1 MDLMRRRVAQDPVRA
16 ALRSNRRAL
25 IGVAIFSAIIN
36 VLLLTSPI
44 FMLQVYDRVLTSRSH
59 QTLFALL
66 GIATL
71 LLVLMAIL
79 DQLRSSIMIR
89 IGLALD
95 RKLRE
100 PVFNAVIEQQLLRR
114 TTGDGQQPVRDL
126 DVVRTF
132 LGGPGLTAFFD
143 LPWMPLYI
151 AICFLLH
158 PLLGGLAI
166 ASALILVGLTVMGYY
181 ASKESS
187 REATDHASRRNAW
200 IEGGRRNAE
209 SLRALGM
216 LGAIRSRWME
226 AHLATLMAQMSGAD
240 AAGRIAAFT
249 KAFRILLQSV
259 MLAAG
264 AYLVIEQLATPGV
277 MLGASVIAAR
287 ALQPIEQ
294 VVGQWRP
301 FLQYR
306 DARARLAALVIPPEM
321 KRTALPRPAREI
333 MLANAAIAPHG
344 ARNITLGGVNFRLKA
359 GQATAVIGPS
369 GAGKSTLARGLVGIW
384 PIVRGE
390 LRFDGAMLD
399 QWHPDDLGQLIG
411 YLPQSVELFDGTVSD
426 NIARFTDDRDDAAVI
441 AAADIAGATQMI
453 LKLPQGFDT
462 MIGDMA
468 VALSAGQRQR
478 IGLARALYKDPF
490 LVVLDEPNSNLDAE
504 GEEALTKAM
513 RAVRRRGGIVV
524 VMAHRPSALAEV
536 DHVLYI
542 RDGTQAMFGPRD
554 EVLKRAV
561 ANPEVAGRSG
571 GVTATTAT
579 PAPAPTAKVTS

>member
-1 MDLMRRRVAQDPVRA
+1 MDVPARRRTAQDPVRA

-25 IGVAIFSAIIN
+25 VGVAIFSAIIN

-59 QTLFALL
+59 QTLVALL

-71 LLVLMAIL
+71 LLLLMSIL
-79 DQLRSSIMIR
+79 DQLRTSVMIR
-89 IGLALD
+89 IGLSLD
-95 RKLRE
+95 RALRE
-100 PVFNAVIEQQLLRR
+100 PVFNGVIEQQLLRR
-114 TTGDGQQPVRDL
+114 TSGDGQQAVRDL

-132 LGGPGLTAFFD
+132 LGGPGLTALFD

-151 AICFLLH
+151 ALCFLLH
-158 PLLGGLAI
+158 PLLGALAI
-166 ASALILVGLTVMGYY
+166 AGAVILVALTAWGYF
-181 ASKESS
+181 ASKEST
-187 REATDHASRRNAW
+187 RVATDHASRRNAW

-216 LGAIRSRWME
+216 LGAIRSRWTE
-226 AHLATLMAQMSGAD
+226 AHVATLMAQMSGAD

-249 KAFRILLQSV
+249 KGFRILLQTV

-294 VVGQWRP
+294 VVGQWRS

-306 DARARLAALVIPPEM
+306 DARARLAGLSVEPPA
-321 KRTALPRPAREI
+321 KRMTLPRPAREI
-333 MLANAAIAPHG
+333 SLANVAIAPHG
-344 ARNITLGGVNFRLKA
+344 ARNITLAGVNFKLKA

-369 GAGKSTLARGLVGIW
+369 GAGKSTLARGLVGVW
-384 PIVRGE
+384 PIIRGE
-390 LRFDGAMLD
+390 LRLDGAMQD
-399 QWHPDDLGQLIG
+399 QWHPDDFGLLIG
-411 YLPQSVELFDGTVSD
+411 YLPQSVELFDGTVAD
-426 NIARFTDDRDDAAVI
+426 NIARFSDTREDAAVV
-441 AAADIAGATQMI
+441 AAAEMAGATQMI

-462 MIGDMA
+462 QIGDTA

-478 IGLARALYKDPF
+478 IGLARALYNDPF

-504 GEEALTKAM
+504 GEEALT
-513 RAVRRRGGIVV
+513 RAIRMVRKRGGIVV

-536 DHVLYI
+536 DHVLFI
-542 RDGTQAMFGPRD
+542 RDGTQSMFGPRD
-554 EVLKRAV
+554 EVLKRV
-561 ANPEVAGRSG
+561 VSNPEIAGRSG
-571 GVTATTAT
+571 GVTAKAT
-579 PAPAPTAKVTS
+579 S